1 MTKYLIL
8 GGGGVFANQT
18 SKFLLEKKTTK
29 KVVAVGRNPRLP
41 ECYSLNV
48 GLNDKKYEYHQ
59 IHIVFELD
67 RLITLIDKI
76 KPDYIINFAAI
87 AYATSW
93 VGSHRYYDT
102 NLMSVV
108 RLCEELKKKKF
119 LKKFIQIGSSEIFG
133 SSNKP
138 VDESTIAEP
147 TSPYAVSKLATDMHL
162 RTLWNVEKFPMNIVL
177 PSNGYGPGQYM
188 YRLIPKACLYGLYKK
203 KFPLEGGGKVK
214 KSFLHCRDI
223 ANAIFIVAH
232 KGKPGETYNAGTEKP
247 NSIKEIVKQV
257 SSSLKVDFDSMV
269 HITPG
274 RIGEDKQYWLNS
286 NKIKAL
292 GWKQKISLEKGINE
306 MTRWV
311 TKYAEDLTA
320 KETDFTLR
328 A

>member
-1 MTKYLIL
+1 MSKYLIL

-18 SKFLLEKKTTK
+18 SKFLLEQKTTK

-48 GLNDKKYEYHQ
+48 GINNRKYKYHQ

-67 RLITLIDKI
+67 RLINLIDKV
-76 KPDYIINFAAI
+76 KPDFIINFAAI

-93 VGSHRYYDT
+93 QGSHRYYDT

-133 SSNKP
+133 SSDKP
-138 VDESTIAEP
+138 VDENTIAEP

-188 YRLIPKACLYGLYKK
+188 YRLIPKACLYGFYKK

-232 KGKPGETYNAGTEKP
+232 KGKLGETYNAGTEKP
-247 NSIKEIVKQV
+247 SSIKEIVKYV
-257 SSSLKVDFDSMV
+257 SLSMGIDFNSMV
-269 HITPG
+269 KITPG
-274 RIGEDKQYWLNS
+274 RVGEDKQYWLNS
-286 NKIKAL
+286 NKIKSL
-292 GWKQKISLEKGINE
+292 GWKQEISLEHGIKEMSDWVCQYANE
-306 MTRWV
+306 
-311 TKYAEDLTA
+311 LTS

>member
-1 MTKYLIL
+1 MVKYLVL

-18 SKFLLEKKTTK
+18 PKFLLEQKTTK
-29 KVVAVGRNPRLP
+29 KVIAVGRNPRLP

-108 RLCEELKKKKF
+108 RLCEDLKKKKF

-133 SSNKP
+133 SSDVP
-138 VDESTIAEP
+138 VDENTIPEP

-188 YRLIPKACLYGLYKK
+188 YRLIPKACLYGIYNK

-223 ANAIFIVAH
+223 ANAIFTVIH
-232 KGKPGETYNAGTEKP
+232 KGKLGETYTAGTESP
-247 NSIKEIVKQV
+247 SSIREIVEYV
-257 SSSLKVDFDSMV
+257 AEFLNIDFNSMV
-269 HITPG
+269 KITAG

-286 NKIKAL
+286 NKIKSL
-292 GWKQKISLEKGINE
+292 GWKQEISLKSGIQE
-306 MTRWV
+306 MTEWV
-311 TKYAEDLTA
+311 SKYAKELTA

>member
-18 SKFLLEKKTTK
+18 SKLLLEKKTTK

-108 RLCEELKKKKF
+108 RLCEELKKRKF

-188 YRLIPKACLYGLYKK
+188 YRLIPKACLYGIYNK

-232 KGKPGETYNAGTEKP
+232 KGELGETYNAGTEKP
-247 NSIKEIVKQV
+247 TSIKEIVKHV
-257 SSSLKVDFDSMV
+257 SLSLKIDFNSFV
-269 HITPG
+269 NITPG

-286 NKIKAL
+286 NKIKLL
-292 GWKQKISLEKGINE
+292 GWKQEISLEKGINE
-306 MTRWV
+306 TTDWV
-311 TKYAEDLTA
+311 SRYVEDLTA